1 MGGDVPALNSTSV
14 PISNSLSSDGGSY
27 GTRIPVPVFNPSN
40 YFVWS
45 FEMECYMNAENCF
58 GAIDESS
65 NSWPLL
71 STAAHNVMKHRAFNL
86 IRYSLGAS
94 FVYVCG
100 EHDPGQAK
108 ELWDH
113 VKKMFVTD
121 DMATKLNLERRFQL
135 IHWDQTRHHVDS
147 FLQELYLIRM
157 EYKTAGFALDD
168 KTVFTKMLL
177 CLPSQFDI
185 ERSQMSS
192 WDTPDLA
199 KARKILK
206 ERESLLIAWRE
217 FASSTPLSSGG
228 VFVAH
233 PVPLSSS
240 SSTSY
245 FGSPSSSSS
254 SSSSSQAT
262 IRSQNPVQCRYCH
275 KVGHS
280 THNCFKLRRKKKFD
294 KHIQRKNNPAQ
305 SSNVQYSNHSSS
317 YNPSNNSSQKTKS
330 GQVSLVAAVD
340 DSFTF
345 VMEDNVVDDGF
356 ICMMRGDTIVDSS
369 CAMEL
374 DSTSSYNPTSVSSWI
389 LDSGA
394 SHHICN
400 TRDVLCN
407 IQDTDVRLGTGKQ
420 GAVLHM
426 NVSGSVTLIPHCE
439 EVPRITLTNVLYT
452 EQASSCII
460 SLHPFLSAR
469 CCISIVENKMTIS
482 RHGRTILVGTQG
494 EKGLFYMSSHSIVKR
509 PEGACLSLLDMPKT
523 DALRILHARLGH
535 IGAESICRMI
545 KENMVNGLPANL
557 DFNLVPLNCVHCI
570 AGKSTRQPFNR
581 KPTITHEDDVCN
593 SVLFR
598 NIRGPYFVKC
608 TIICKCCLHFMICI

>member
-1 MGGDVPALNSTSV
+1 MPLSQRNQRRGNGTPRRRNTPAPSFPSIVGGDVPTLSPSPV
-14 PISNSLSSDGGSY
+14 SISNSLPSDGGSY
-27 GTRIPVPVFNPSN
+27 GTRIPVPIFNPSN

-58 GAIDESS
+58 GAIDEIS

-71 STAAHNVMKHRAFNL
+71 STAARNVMKHRAFNL

-100 EHDPGQAK
+100 EHEPGQAK
-108 ELWDH
+108 ELWEH
-113 VKKMFVTD
+113 VRKMFVTD

-206 ERESLLIAWRE
+206 ERESLLIARRE
-217 FASSTPLSSGG
+217 SASSTPLSSGG

-233 PVPLSSS
+233 PVPMSSTSSS
-240 SSTSY
+240 SY
-245 FGSPSSSSS
+245 FGSSTSVPT
-254 SSSSSQAT
+254 SSSSQSAA
-262 IRSQNPVQCRYCH
+262 RSQNPVQCRYCH

-280 THNCFKLRRKKKFD
+280 THNCFKLRRKKKFE
-294 KHIQRKNNPAQ
+294 KQAQRKNNPGQ
-305 SSNVQYSNHSSS
+305 PSNVQYSNRSSY
-317 YNPSNNSSQKTKS
+317 YNPSNNNSQRTQS
-330 GQVSLVAAVD
+330 GQVSLVAAVE

-356 ICMMRGDTIVDSS
+356 ICMMRENTGVDTS
-369 CAMEL
+369 CAMEV
-374 DSTSSYNPTSVSSWI
+374 DSTPSYTPTGVSSWI

-400 TRDVLCN
+400 TREVLCN

-426 NVSGSVTLIPHCE
+426 DVSGSVTLIPHGE
-439 EVPRITLTNVLYT
+439 EVPRIVLTNVLYT
-452 EQASSCII
+452 ECW
-460 SLHPFLSAR
+460 
-469 CCISIVENKMTIS
+469 N
-482 RHGRTILVGTQG
+482 
-494 EKGLFYMSSHSIVKR
+494 
-509 PEGACLSLLDMPKT
+509 
-523 DALRILHARLGH
+523 
-535 IGAESICRMI
+535 
-545 KENMVNGLPANL
+545 
-557 DFNLVPLNCVHCI
+557 
-570 AGKSTRQPFNR
+570 
-581 KPTITHEDDVCN
+581 
-593 SVLFR
+593 
-598 NIRGPYFVKC
+598 
-608 TIICKCCLHFMICI
+608 